1 MASRPPDEP
10 DRDAFKRWMVIQIM
24 RIGGVAFAVLGL
36 LMTQDA
42 VVIAGDAN
50 RLVGYG
56 FLAIGLLD
64 AFVVPILLARKWR
77 SPRE

>member
-10 DRDAFKRWMVIQIM
+10 ERDAFRRWTVIQVM

-42 VVIAGDAN
+42 VVIAGEAN
-50 RLVGYG
+50 RRVGYVL
-56 FLAIGLLD
+56 LALGLLD
-64 AFVVPILLARKWR
+64 AFVVPTVLARKWR